1 MKKILKNKTLPKKKN
16 LRVEKEVGNCLF
28 SHLHKKNVG
37 KNYQCENLKNT
48 NKVQQGGNDKQQECI
63 IKR

>member
-1 MKKILKNKTLPKKKN
+1 LKHAFENKLRQYKMKKILKNKTLPKKKN

-37 KNYQCENLKNT
+37 KNY
-48 NKVQQGGNDKQQECI
+48 
-63 IKR
+63 